1 MTLPAGLVARTIF
14 VDTSAFYSAL
24 NPRDALHANAVA
36 TFMSIVA
43 ESRLLVTSNLVV
55 AETHTLILRRMGR
68 DIAAGWLE
76 RMEDFNI
83 VFETETDSEAAQGII
98 ARYSDKNF
106 SYADAVSF
114 VLMERLGIGVAFAFD
129 DDFRQYGLDVIP

>member
-14 VDTSAFYSAL
+14 VDTSAFYSEL

-36 TFMSIVA
+36 TFTSIVA

-55 AETHTLILRRMGR
+55 AETHALILRRMGR

-83 VFETETDSEAAQGII
+83 VFETEEDSEAAQDII
-98 ARYSDKNF
+98 ARHDDKDF

-114 VLMERLGIGVAFAFD
+114 ALMERLGIGVAFAFD
-129 DDFRQYGLDVIP
+129 DDFRQYGLEVIP